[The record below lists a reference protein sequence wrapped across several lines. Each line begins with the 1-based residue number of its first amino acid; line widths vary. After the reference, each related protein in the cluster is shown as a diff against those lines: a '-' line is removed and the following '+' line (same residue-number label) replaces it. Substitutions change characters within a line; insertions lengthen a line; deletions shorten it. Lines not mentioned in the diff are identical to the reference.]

1 MSHTRGQEEITMV
14 GSLATTFNIIKMNSF
29 CLSFIQGKNYSSWRL
44 IAAFALFEPAFYAGI
59 LYMSHEMSL
68 LNRTSILQKQC
79 GDRKGKPF
87 NTKNNF
93 ILRLQHVVIYDLGLA
108 QGKDTDAKEVRKLV
122 PRGKGPWHSTL
133 TQTPGPRKK
142 ETLNE
147 DLANKGMNN
156 EVWVPSSGFRPF
168 PRWGLGP
175 ITTPFGPGIYST
187 ENLGAMAAPGRPQ
200 ICAIRRP
207 VVKGIKVSSGD
218 SVSTELKKHLLKL
231 HYSICLVISL
241 MGTLWRIKQC
251 ILKKGNNVSK

>member
-1 MSHTRGQEEITMV
+1 MSHMRGQEEITMV

-68 LNRTSILQKQC
+68 LNRTSILQKQR
-79 GDRKGKPF
+79 GDRKSKPF
-87 NTKNNF
+87 NTENNF
-93 ILRLQHVVIYDLGLA
+93 ILRIQHVVIYDLVLA

-133 TQTPGPRKK
+133 TQAPGPRKK

-156 EVWVPSSGFRPF
+156 EVWVPSSGFSPF
-168 PRWGLGP
+168 PMP
-175 ITTPFGPGIYST
+175 
-187 ENLGAMAAPGRPQ
+187 RP
-200 ICAIRRP
+200 
-207 VVKGIKVSSGD
+207 
-218 SVSTELKKHLLKL
+218 H
-231 HYSICLVISL
+231 HYSFWPRNLFNREPWGHGCPWQ
-241 MGTLWRIKQC
+241 TPNLW
-251 ILKKGNNVSK
+251 G